1 MNLFPLYDGVLDIM
15 KVQFDSIR
23 TIYSREKEN
32 QSEYY
37 EIFDFIIRNYS
48 QIISLKY
55 LYENMIDDELIQ
67 RHLCVYSEQLNKFRY
82 DMIDFVK
89 CGDIHLSYMINK
101 CQSLNTI
108 ISVYKMFTEN
118 KKVREITKELH
129 ISAHTVQVCR
139 YIAANVLAVMYS
151 NYITQVA

>member
-1 MNLFPLYDGVLDIM
+1 MM
-15 KVQFDSIR
+15 KVQVNSIR
-23 TIYSREKEN
+23 SIYNLQKEK

-37 EIFDFIIRNYS
+37 EIFDFIIRNYN

-55 LYENMIDDELIQ
+55 LYDNMIDEKLIQ
-67 RHLCVYSEQLNKFRY
+67 KHLCAYGEQLNKFRY

-101 CQSLNTI
+101 CQSRNTI
-108 ISVYKMFTEN
+108 ISVYKMFTES

-129 ISAHTVQVCR
+129 ISEHTVQQCR
-139 YIAANVLAVMYS
+139 YIVANVLADMYS
-151 NYITQVA
+151 NYHTQVM

>member
-1 MNLFPLYDGVLDIM
+1 MELLNIM
-15 KVQFDSIR
+15 KVQSDSIR
-23 TIYSREKEN
+23 TIYNHEKEN

-55 LYENMIDDELIQ
+55 LYDNRIDDELIQ
-67 RHLCVYSEQLNKFRY
+67 RHLCEYSEQLNKFRH
-82 DMIDFVK
+82 DMIDFVE

-108 ISVYKMFTEN
+108 INVYRMFTEN
-118 KKVREITKELH
+118 KKVREITKELR
-129 ISAHTVQVCR
+129 ISAHTVQMCR

-151 NYITQVA
+151 NYLAQVA